1 MKFSIAAAAAAI
13 SLACAGGAMAAE
25 VTAKLVTP
33 VSGPTKVIAGG
44 AVFNCLDTTCVAS
57 APTSRT
63 ISSNACKELTK
74 EVGAVSTF
82 GDIRK
87 QLDGD
92 KLARCNGDLPVGT
105 QVANR

>member
-1 MKFSIAAAAAAI
+1 MKFSIAAAAAAF
-13 SLACAGGAMAAE
+13 SLACAGGALAAE
-25 VTAKLVTP
+25 VTVKLVTP

-44 AVFNCLDTTCVAS
+44 AVFNCVDTTCVAKT
-57 APTSRT
+57 PTART
-63 ISSNACKELTK
+63 ISSSACKELTK
-74 EVGAVSTF
+74 EVGAISTF
-82 GDIRK
+82 GDVRK

>member
-13 SLACAGGAMAAE
+13 SLACAGGALAAE

-44 AVFNCLDTTCVAS
+44 AVFNCLDTTCVAN

-63 ISSNACKELTK
+63 ISTNACKELSK
-74 EVGAVSTF
+74 EVGAISTL

-87 QLDGD
+87 QLDSD